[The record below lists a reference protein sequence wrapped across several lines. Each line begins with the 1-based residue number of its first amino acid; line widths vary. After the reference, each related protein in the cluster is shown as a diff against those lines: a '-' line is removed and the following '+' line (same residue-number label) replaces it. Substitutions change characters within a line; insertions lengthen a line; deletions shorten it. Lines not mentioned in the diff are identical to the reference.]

1 MKITKTQLKR
11 LIKEELSDIHDDDQS
26 NPSLSV
32 ELTANEIDAVLEAIT
47 TAKLLPAKLSGGLVA
62 RELDDAMAKLKNAL
76 ATAFANR

>member
-62 RELDDAMAKLKNAL
+62 RELDDAMAKLKSAL

>member
-1 MKITKTQLKR
+1 MKLTKTQLKR